1 MESRI
6 KFTENIETTEVRPSV
21 LTCLLQA
28 CGLLS
33 QNDKNKKDLILPEGV
48 ERQPTSESGYLIHFF
63 RLQSTQ
69 TENCEVFPTFVS
81 LAYH

>member
-6 KFTENIETTEVRPSV
+6 KFTENVETTEVRPSV
-21 LTCLLQA
+21 LTCLSQA
-28 CGLLS
+28 CELLS
-33 QNDKNKKDLILPEGV
+33 QNNTNKKDSILPEGV
-48 ERQPTSESGYLIHFF
+48 ERQPTSQSRYLIHFF
-63 RLQSTQ
+63 KLQSTQ